1 MTDTATFRD
10 VQYWLAL
17 SLRSLKIV
25 YNLVITRN
33 LTPSSPTSVPLTST
47 FPISSLFPDVDS
59 SLLECKVLEFASALR
74 QIFIGC
80 KGIILVLPI
89 GSDGLPIQNA
99 QRAIRVGSGLY
110 SLLYYHNASTNL
122 YAATD
127 NGLCFVHDTSRANLN
142 IFKVTVIPT
151 LSEDYAVSVFVDSV
165 VPTVTSAFWGTRRGQ
180 FFRTDWPGLTRAVS
194 GRLALPDDGKVQLTV
209 RNIIPHPQDDMTL
222 LLVIGETPNY
232 DILTPAPAMDGT
244 NSGIYSTTKDN
255 CAQWN
260 DDCESCGKSPYC
272 GWCYSYGKC
281 YPKSQCTGTD
291 PNRWTQTPTCPST
304 TNAVPM
310 RGDKYGGTNVTIS
323 GSFVTNQQFSL
334 YKCQWVVTASEFA
347 QKKDVIESKDAKA
360 SNGLVVAKRD
370 ESASQVTF
378 PPIAAVDA
386 IFVSENMV
394 TCKFPGTVGK
404 AIPLAAGQFATATV
418 RVLLNAVLWGSE
430 LPGFKIFDCGA
441 YTDCQTC
448 NSQPVFPECGWCYK
462 TGNCTLKSS
471 CDVSGFASSSS
482 SSGSGSNT
490 WSSEA
495 STCPATSQWT
505 QPASISARASATGS
519 STSAR
524 TLKLGLSNVL
534 VAPSGSAYQCA
545 FSSLSDESFNRS
557 TPNAYPTTA
566 ATVTVAN
573 DTTHLSSL
581 TCVLPAALSASE
593 DGGTYKVHLRLGNY
607 FVARASS
614 NVVYYDCPSITRC
627 DMCTNTT
634 YGDCGWTTSGT
645 CKYKSEITSG
655 QAATTCPKLT
665 STTPSATDI
674 STSKALDL
682 ALVGSNLN
690 AQGSNLKCLFQS
702 ATDATS
708 FFFTTAAS
716 LSATGVTCTTPTDAD
731 FDVGLWQ
738 VSLAPSSATTATPMM
753 QPLSF
758 EVYDCS
764 TQEACGTCLARSQ
777 CSWCSDALQ
786 TLGCAVSTST
796 NCSAPI
802 TATSSCPLITSV
814 DPSPLLMNTNETI
827 TIVLAEAAPADAED
841 FLSCAVSLTSLETGG
856 TLLQTSSL
864 TISDDLKS
872 ADCNLLV
879 LSGQP
884 GNVSIG
890 LFNSA
895 RSRYYTNPFA
905 IRIDSCSF
913 YQDCTS
919 CLNTGCQWCAS
930 GCAAQCPITGNSNS
944 LNNGP
949 NCPSISS
956 ISPLAA
962 DSQAN
967 VRVTITGTNF
977 MQPFTN
983 PALPSSLTSSS
994 PSSSAS
1000 SSRFA
1005 QYELLA
1011 EGLIDWETT
1020 SLGMRRDLL
1029 ATAGTFDDYY
1039 YRCRWGDI
1047 VTPARWGSATSITCD
1062 TPVIGTFTPQTTY
1075 PLTLM
1080 LGTSNYASA
1089 PSSVAVSFFQ
1099 CPTIASDSCTA
1110 ECPAAAPCGW
1120 CVSQSSCTSLE
1131 ACMTSNNTDPTS
1143 FDYIEPI
1150 WQSQCV
1156 SAALNTTSSLF
1167 SGGSVLNVSLSASAP
1182 ATLTISDLKCRFG
1195 SVESVVVDVA
1205 RKETTQEI
1213 SSVFCPIPPS
1223 PTGTSYS
1230 GSFDI
1235 TYKNRLLTTP
1245 QRFSYVDCAR
1255 FGSCGSC
1262 QSQNLCGWCRYGR
1275 DRCTVAA
1282 ACPSD
1287 QWSRTQCPV
1296 NVLAVV
1302 LGVVLGL
1309 IFVIAV
1315 SALIIFLALR
1325 AYKRRK
1331 KGLVISLQEPD
1342 YDAIAW
1348 GRDRELQ
1355 YKISPSKYSV
1365 LHAALCREDFLLQ
1378 LAMSLNCPA
1387 TEQESLSKGLVFVAC
1402 AHDSAAAMICTLIRA
1417 EVSQCSAE
1425 NQLFRSN
1432 SVASK
1437 MYKFY
1442 SRIVGIKYL
1451 FNCLA
1456 RVIRELEVLGKKSVT
1471 RPADATQEVSLLNVT
1486 MELDLEKYDGS
1497 ISSFGDIAETVD
1509 ADTNL
1514 LQLQLIC
1521 QKILNVLVKRSTNN
1535 IPRPLREIFVEID
1548 RSVTQKYPGS
1558 TDAIYKG
1565 LGGLFFLR
1573 FVCPAITAPHVYG
1586 LLEAP
1591 PIETTQR
1598 QLVLIGKVVQSI
1610 ANMSPPTPNKEGY
1623 MEPMANFIR
1632 SSIPRIVQ
1640 FYDNLRRAANITNHT
1655 SVYERTIHVPE
1666 EVLLNGLA
1674 AAQTLLVSQAPKIK
1688 AWGALPS
1695 DQTGLTP
1702 QQVRELDEIVDA
1714 CLQEESAAPKTQRGT
1729 TGSTP
1734 KKSRKTK
1741 SLGSSSKKYS
1751 K

>member
-1 MTDTATFRD
+1 MSTHAVVALPDTLTYRN
-10 VQYWLAL
+10 VQYWLGTTPRVFRTVY
-17 SLRSLKIV
+17 SLI
-25 YNLVITRN
+25 ITRN
-33 LTPSSPTSVPLTST
+33 LTPSSPTRVPQVSN
-47 FPISSLFPDVDS
+47 FPISSLFPDVDV
-59 SLLECKVLEFASALR
+59 SLLTCTVIEFAATLR
-74 QIFIGC
+74 QIFVGC
-80 KGIILVLPI
+80 QDTILIIPV
-89 GSDGLPIQNA
+89 GTDGLPTQNA
-99 QRAIRVGSGLY
+99 QRAVRVGSGLY
-110 SLLYYHNASTNL
+110 TLLYYHNASTNL

-151 LSEDYAVSVFVDSV
+151 LSEDYAISVFVDSV
-165 VPTVTSAFWGTRRGQ
+165 VPTATSVFWGTVKGQ
-180 FFRTDWPGLTRAVS
+180 FFRTDWPGLTRAVA
-194 GRLALPDDGKVQLTV
+194 GQLAPTGNEEIQRSI
-209 RNIIPHPQDDMTL
+209 RNIIPHPQDDLTML
-222 LLVIGETPNY
+222 LIVSETPFY
-232 DILTPAPAMDGT
+232 KGMPPPMDGT
-244 NSGIYSTTKDN
+244 NSGIFSTLKDN
-255 CAQWN
+255 CQQWN
-260 DDCESCGKSPYC
+260 GDCESCGKSPYC

-281 YPKSQCTGTD
+281 YSQAECTGTD
-291 PNRWTQTPTCPST
+291 PNRWTQSPVCPKT

-310 RGDKYGGTNVTIS
+310 RGDKFGGTNVTIS
-323 GSFVTNQQFSL
+323 GSFVTNQLFST
-334 YKCQWVVTASEFA
+334 YKCQWVVTASDYA
-347 QKKDVIESKDAKA
+347 QKKDLPYNGVIASSQAISSNEALTIEKKD
-360 SNGLVVAKRD
+360 S
-370 ESASQVTF
+370 SAIQAF
-378 PPIAAVDA
+378 LPIPAVDA
-386 IFVSENMV
+386 VFVSENMV
-394 TCKFPGTVGK
+394 ICPFPGVVGRNYSLN
-404 AIPLAAGQFATATV
+404 PGQFATATL
-418 RVLLNAVLWGSE
+418 RVLLNGVLWGE
-430 LPGFKIFDCGA
+430 ALPGFRIFDCGA
-441 YTDCQTC
+441 YTDCQSC
-448 NSQPVFPECGWCYK
+448 NSQPVFAECGWCYK

-471 CDVSGFASSSS
+471 CDVSGFAST
-482 SSGSGSNT
+482 NT

-495 STCPATSQWT
+495 STCPSTPQWT
-505 QPASISARASATGS
+505 QPTSISVRTSASGS
-519 STSAR
+519 SASAR
-524 TLKLGLSNVL
+524 TLKLDLTNVL
-534 VAPSGSAYQCA
+534 VAPTGSAYQCA
-545 FSSLSDESFNRS
+545 FSSVSDSAFNRS
-557 TPNAYPTTA
+557 NPSAYTTSP
-566 ATVTVAN
+566 ATVTVSN
-573 DTTHLSSL
+573 DTTHLKSL
-581 TCVLPAALSASE
+581 TCALPAALPVSV

-607 FVARASS
+607 FMAYASS
-614 NVVYYDCPSITRC
+614 ALYYYDCPSITRC

-655 QAATTCPKLT
+655 QSTTACPKLT
-665 STTPSATDI
+665 SSNPSSTDI
-674 STSKALDL
+674 STSKGLSL
-682 ALVGSNLN
+682 ALSGSNLN
-690 AQGSNLKCLFQS
+690 TQSSALKCLFQS
-702 ATDATS
+702 SSDAS
-708 FFFTTAAS
+708 NFFFTTAAS
-716 LSATGVTCTTPTDAD
+716 VTATGVTCTTPTDSGFSTGQWRIA
-731 FDVGLWQ
+731 L
-738 VSLAPSSATTATPMM
+738 SLSTASAATPMM

-764 TQEACGTCLARSQ
+764 TQDSCGSCLSHSA
-777 CSWCSDALQ
+777 CSWCADTLDALE
-786 TLGCAVSTST
+786 CSVSTSS
-796 NCSAPI
+796 NCSSAI
-802 TATSSCPLITSV
+802 TATSSCPIISSV
-814 DPSPLLMNTNETI
+814 DPSPLLMNTNGTI
-827 TIVLAEAAPADAED
+827 TINLDEAAPSDAED
-841 FLSCAVSLTSLETGG
+841 ILSCAVSLTSMETGG
-856 TLLQTSSL
+856 TLLQTSAL
-864 TISDDLKS
+864 TISEDLKKVE
-872 ADCNLLV
+872 CTLLV
-879 LSGQP
+879 LSGAP
-884 GNVSIG
+884 GNATIG
-890 LFNSA
+890 LYNSA
-895 RSRYYTNPFA
+895 RSRYYTNPFSIQA
-905 IRIDSCSF
+905 DSCSF
-913 YQDCTS
+913 YLDCNS
-919 CLNTGCQWCAS
+919 CLQTGCQWCAS
-930 GCAAQCPITGNSNS
+930 GCAAQCPTTS

-949 NCPSISS
+949 NCPAITS

-962 DSQAN
+962 DSQASI
-967 VRVTITGTNF
+967 RVTITGTNF

-983 PALPSSLTSSS
+983 PALPSSLTTI
-994 PSSSAS
+994 SAT

-1020 SLGMRRDLL
+1020 NTGMRRDLL
-1029 ATAGTFDDYY
+1029 ATVGTFDDYY
-1039 YRCRWGDI
+1039 YRCRWGNI
-1047 VTPARWGSATSITCD
+1047 VTPARWSSASTIVCD
-1062 TPVIGTFTPQTTY
+1062 TPVIGTFVPQASSY
-1075 PLTLM
+1075 PLALM
-1080 LGTSNYASA
+1080 IGPTNYATA
-1089 PSSVAVSFFQ
+1089 PSAVAVSFFQ

-1110 ECPAAAPCGW
+1110 ACPAAAPCGW
-1120 CVSQSSCTSLE
+1120 CVSQSSCTSYE
-1131 ACMTSNNTDPTS
+1131 ACLTSNNTDPTS
-1143 FDYIEPI
+1143 FGYVEPI
-1150 WQSQCV
+1150 WQSKCV
-1156 SAALNTTSSLF
+1156 TAALNSSYSLF
-1167 SGGSVLNVSLSASAP
+1167 SGGSVLNVTLSEAAP

-1195 SVESVVVDVA
+1195 SLDADVIDVERVD
-1205 RKETTQEI
+1205 TTQEI
-1213 SSVFCPIPPS
+1213 SAVFCQIPPS

-1235 TYKNRLLTTP
+1235 VYKNRLLTAT

-1262 QSQNLCGWCRYGR
+1262 QSQNLCGWCRYGS

-1282 ACPSD
+1282 ACPSAH
-1287 QWSRTQCPV
+1287 WSRTECPV

-1302 LGVVLGL
+1302 LGTVLGL

-1315 SALIIFLALR
+1315 SALIIFLAHR

-1355 YKISPSKYSV
+1355 YKIPPSKFSV

-1378 LAMSLNCPA
+1378 LALSLNCPA

-1451 FNCLA
+1451 FHCLA

-1471 RPADATQEVSLLNVT
+1471 KHGDSAQEVSLLNVT

-1497 ISSFGDIAETVD
+1497 VSSFGDIAETVD

-1586 LLEAP
+1586 LLESP

-1598 QLVLIGKVVQSI
+1598 QLVLIGKVIQSI

-1632 SSIPRIVQ
+1632 SSIPRIMQ
-1640 FYDNLRRAANITNHT
+1640 FYDNLRRAANISNHS
-1655 SVYERTIHVPE
+1655 SVYERNIQVPE

-1674 AAQTLLVSQAPKIK
+1674 ATQSLLVSEATKIK
-1688 AWGALPS
+1688 AWAALPS
-1695 DQTGLTP
+1695 SQTGLTER
-1702 QQVRELDEIVDA
+1702 QAQELEDIVDA
-1714 CLQEESAAPKTQRGT
+1714 CLTEDSTSPKTQRGT
-1729 TGSTP
+1729 SGSTP

-1741 SLGSSSKKYS
+1741 SLGSSKKNT